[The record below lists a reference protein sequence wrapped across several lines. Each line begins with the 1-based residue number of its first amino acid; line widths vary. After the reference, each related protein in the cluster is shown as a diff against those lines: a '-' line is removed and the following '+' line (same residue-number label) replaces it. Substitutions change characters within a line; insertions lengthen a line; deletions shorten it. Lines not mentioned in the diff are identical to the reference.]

1 MAKLSIFIPFPESI
15 RRKKDQNLIADAI
28 VTHIVGRTMA
38 GLDKD
43 NKKFAKYTKKYADE
57 KGVSRSDVDLLLSG
71 EMLSELK
78 PLKVTADGI
87 EIGFKGD
94 KKLIGKVEGNILGT
108 YGQPEPIP
116 GKARDFLGI
125 DDSDVDVIVS
135 AYQDAEDEDPEL
147 SADDLDAIARQAAR
161 EILGDISFDTEIDE

>member
-15 RRKKDQNLIADAI
+15 RNKRQQNQIADAI

-38 GLDKD
+38 GLDKED
-43 NKKFAKYTKKYADE
+43 KKFKNYTKKYAE
-57 KGVSRSDVDLLLSG
+57 IKGVGVSEVDLLLSG

-78 PLKVTADGI
+78 PLRVTAEGV
-87 EIGFKGD
+87 EIGYKGSKD
-94 KKLIGKVEGNILGT
+94 LIGKVEGNILGT

-125 DDSDVDVIVS
+125 DDNAVDVIIS
-135 AYQDAEDEDPEL
+135 AYQDELDEEL
-147 SADDLDAIARQAAR
+147 KLSDEEMDKIARDAAR
-161 EILGDISFDTEIDE
+161 EILGNINFDTEIDE